1 MAQCESARLPPLWPG
16 FKYRRRRHS
25 GLSLFLVL
33 SQVDEEPLFGC
44 ATSKSLYVVLF
55 YFFIYNCRTCFSEKN
70 KQTTTKTTKKKT
82 PMGNKRLFDLDNLI
96 PNFPFFSFYA
106 FRAYTVNP

>member
-1 MAQCESARLPPLWPG
+1 MKKKQ
-16 FKYRRRRHS
+16 
-25 GLSLFLVL
+25 
-33 SQVDEEPLFGC
+33 
-44 ATSKSLYVVLF
+44 T
-55 YFFIYNCRTCFSEKN
+55 N
-70 KQTTTKTTKKKT
+70 KQTNNNKNNNKKT

>member
-1 MAQCESARLPPLWPG
+1 M
-16 FKYRRRRHS
+16 
-25 GLSLFLVL
+25 VL
-33 SQVDEEPLFGC
+33 SQVDEEPLCGC

-55 YFFIYNCRTCFSEKN
+55 YFLFITVGHVFVKEKQTN
-70 KQTTTKTTKKKT
+70 KQTTTKTTKKT

>member
-1 MAQCESARLPPLWPG
+1 MAQCESARLPPLWPR

-33 SQVDEEPLFGC
+33 SQVDEEPLCGC

-55 YFFIYNCRTCFSEKN
+55 YFLFITVGHVLVKKTN
-70 KQTTTKTTKKKT
+70 KQTNKQQQKQQKKNT
-82 PMGNKRLFDLDNLI
+82 DGQQTFI
-96 PNFPFFSFYA
+96 
-106 FRAYTVNP
+106 